1 MAQKNQMRTP
11 SGVAGLVRYD
21 EDDHSYIKMKPMHV
35 AAIAIVIVV
44 IEAIMLYA
52 LPL

>member
-1 MAQKNQMRTP
+1 MAHKNEMRTP

-21 EDDHSYIKMKPMHV
+21 EDDKSYIKMKPMHV
-35 AAIAIVIVV
+35 AAIAIAIII
-44 IEAIMLYA
+44 IEAVMMYA